1 MKLFVPTYN
10 SPIKNQ
16 GTFLDVFVEETQIKF
31 KRNEKYFAV
40 TFEMFTQKE
49 GEDRNV
55 LAVNILAFQ
64 GMNADANN
72 SNRTAL
78 ARVKNP
84 DVLPEEIGSEKEF
97 MNVPLLPLLETNKG
111 NLPTE
116 ATISDYGHP
125 TFEDALNY
133 FNGGTL
139 DAPELT
145 LENDFAK
152 QWILNTLLMN
162 GQTLASQNFEFI

>member
-1 MKLFVPTYN
+1 MKLFAKTYVSPVP
-10 SPIKNQ
+10 NQ
-16 GTFLDVFVEETQIKF
+16 GTFLNVFIEETQITH
-31 KRNEKYFAV
+31 KRQENYFAV
-40 TFEMFTQKE
+40 AFEMYVENDAQKT
-49 GEDRNV
+49 V
-55 LAVNILAFQ
+55 LATNTLAFQ

-84 DVLPEEIGSEKEF
+84 DVKEEEIGSEKEF
-97 MNVPLLPLLETNKG
+97 MNVPLLPLLEAGT
-111 NLPTE
+111 LPAE

-133 FNGGTL
+133 FDGGTL

-152 QWILNTLLMN
+152 QWLLNTLLMN
-162 GQTLASQNFEFI
+162 GQTLASQGFEFI